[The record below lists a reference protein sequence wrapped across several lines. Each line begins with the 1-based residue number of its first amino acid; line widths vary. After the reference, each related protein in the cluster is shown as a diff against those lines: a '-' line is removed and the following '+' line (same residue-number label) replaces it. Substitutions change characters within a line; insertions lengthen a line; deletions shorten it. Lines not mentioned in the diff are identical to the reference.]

1 MLHIL
6 LIIHI
11 LSATIWVGG
20 HILLLTRYLP
30 KAFKDKNVRIIKEY
44 ESQFEFIGIPA
55 LIIQVITGI
64 WMSFIYQVKIDNWF
78 SFSTNIEKIIS
89 IKLILLLITIILA
102 VHARIFIIPKL
113 GNHNLPLLTVH
124 IILVTLI
131 AISMLV
137 LGTFVRMGTL

>member
-30 KAFKDKNVRIIKEY
+30 KAFKDKNVRIIIDY

-55 LIIQVITGI
+55 LLIQVVTGI

-89 IKLILLLITIILA
+89 IKLILLLVTIILA

-124 IILVTLI
+124 IILVTFI